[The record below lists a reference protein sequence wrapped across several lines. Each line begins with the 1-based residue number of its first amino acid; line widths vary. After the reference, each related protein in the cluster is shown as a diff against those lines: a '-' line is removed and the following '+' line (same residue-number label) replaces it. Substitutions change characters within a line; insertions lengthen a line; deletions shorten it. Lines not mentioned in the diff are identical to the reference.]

1 MDAVWNFSS
10 TSDLMLIRI
19 ELNCVNI
26 DYEVGRLDYYV
37 LLLLLLK
44 VL

>member
-19 ELNCVNI
+19 ELNGVNI